1 MSGHLRLRRPAPT
14 AEGSP
19 AEEGELLRAEDV
31 ATWFPGGRGRP
42 PVRAVDGVSLSLR
55 PGEALG
61 LVGES
66 GCGKT
71 TLARTLVRLLEP
83 TAGRVL
89 FKGEDISHHRR
100 RRLAPVRRQLQIVFQ
115 DPFASLNPR
124 MTAGDIVAQP
134 LRVHRQYGGDGP
146 ARVAELFELV
156 GLDAGH
162 TRRFPHEFSGGQ
174 RQRIGIAR
182 ALALAPEALVLD
194 EPVSSL
200 DVSIRAQ
207 IVNLLD
213 QLRRDLGMAYLFI
226 AHDLSIV
233 RHVCERVAV
242 MYLGKI
248 VEIGD
253 RHAIYRSPTHPY
265 TQSLLSAVP
274 VPDPARRGRNRII
287 LRGGLPDPARPPT
300 GCNFRTRCFK
310 AQERCAEE
318 EPALVDRFGHGH
330 PSACLYADAQVRPA
344 GTDPHDR
351 GGTHRV
357 GW

>member
-1 MSGHLRLRRPAPT
+1 M
-14 AEGSP
+14 
-19 AEEGELLRAEDV
+19 RAEDL
-31 ATWFPGGRGRP
+31 ATWFPTGRRRP
-42 PVRAVDGVSLSLR
+42 PVRAVDGVSLTLG

-89 FKGEDISHHRR
+89 FKDEDISHYRR
-100 RRLAPVRRQLQIVFQ
+100 RRLALVRRQLQIVFQ

-134 LRVHRQYGGDGP
+134 LRVHRQYRRGGP

-156 GLDAGH
+156 GLDASH
-162 TRRFPHEFSGGQ
+162 ARRFPHEFSGGQ

-182 ALALAPEALVLD
+182 ALALSPEALVLD

-213 QLRRDLGMAYLFI
+213 QLRKELGMAYLFI

-253 RHAIYRSPTHPY
+253 RDAIYRNPTHPY
-265 TQSLLSAVP
+265 TQSLLSAIP
-274 VPDPARRGRNRII
+274 VPDPARRERNRIV
-287 LRGGLPDPARPPT
+287 LRGGLPDPARPPS

-318 EPALVDRFGHGH
+318 DPALVDRFGHGH
-330 PSACLYADAQVRPA
+330 PSACFYADPVVPTASTEPA
-344 GTDPHDR
+344 
-351 GGTHRV
+351 
-357 GW
+357 

>member
-1 MSGHLRLRRPAPT
+1 MSGDVRLPRPPPPAH
-14 AEGSP
+14 GSP
-19 AEEGELLRAEDV
+19 GDGGELLRAEDL
-31 ATWFPGGRGRP
+31 ATWFPSGRGRP

-55 PGEALG
+55 SGEALG

-100 RRLAPVRRQLQIVFQ
+100 RRLASVRRQLQIVFQ

-134 LRVHRQYGGDGP
+134 LRVHRQYRRGGP

-156 GLDAGH
+156 GLDASH
-162 TRRFPHEFSGGQ
+162 ARRFPHEFSGGQ

-182 ALALAPEALVLD
+182 ALALSPEALVLD

-213 QLRRDLGMAYLFI
+213 QLRKELGMAYLFI

-248 VEIGD
+248 VEVGD
-253 RHAIYRSPTHPY
+253 RDAIYRSPTHPY
-265 TQSLLSAVP
+265 TQSLLSAIP
-274 VPDPARRGRNRII
+274 VPDPARRQRNRIV
-287 LRGGLPDPARPPT
+287 LRGGLPDPARPPS

-330 PSACLYADAQVRPA
+330 PSACFYAEAEA
-344 GTDPHDR
+344 GAAHTEHA
-351 GGTHRV
+351 
-357 GW
+357 

>member
-1 MSGHLRLRRPAPT
+1 MSGEVRLRRPAP
-14 AEGSP
+14 P
-19 AEEGELLRAEDV
+19 AEAAPSDGGELLRADDL
-31 ATWFPGGRGRP
+31 ATWFPAGRDRP

-134 LRVHRQYGGDGP
+134 LRVHRQYRHGGP

-156 GLDAGH
+156 GLDPSH

-182 ALALAPEALVLD
+182 ALALSPEALVLD

-213 QLRRDLGMAYLFI
+213 QLRKELGMAYLFI

-233 RHVCERVAV
+233 RHVCERIAV

-253 RHAIYRSPTHPY
+253 RDAIYGNPTHPY
-265 TQSLLSAVP
+265 TQSLLSALP
-274 VPDPARRGRNRII
+274 VPDPTRRGRNRII
-287 LRGGLPDPARPPT
+287 LRGGLPDPARPPS

-310 AQERCAEE
+310 AQDRCAEE

-330 PSACLYADAQVRPA
+330 PSACFYADPA
-344 GTDPHDR
+344 LPAAP
-351 GGTHRV
+351 V
-357 GW
+357 

>member
-1 MSGHLRLRRPAPT
+1 VSDQVSVAPPAP
-14 AEGSP
+14 AP
-19 AEEGELLRAEDV
+19 AAPTGDGDLLRAEDV

-42 PVRAVDGVSLSLR
+42 PIRAVDGVSLSLR

-71 TLARTLVRLLEP
+71 TLARTMVRLVEP

-100 RRLAPVRRQLQIVFQ
+100 RQLAPVRRQLQIVFQ

-124 MTAGDIVAQP
+124 KTAGDIVAQP
-134 LRVHRQYGGDGP
+134 LRVHHRYRQGGP
-146 ARVAELFELV
+146 ERVAELFELV
-156 GLDAGH
+156 GLDPGH
-162 TRRFPHEFSGGQ
+162 ARRYPHEFSGGQ

-182 ALALAPEALVLD
+182 ALALAPEVLVLD

-207 IVNLLD
+207 ILNLLD
-213 QLRRDLGMAYLFI
+213 HLRRELGVAYLFI

-233 RHVCERVAV
+233 RHVCQRVAV
-242 MYLGKI
+242 MYLGRI

-253 RHAIYRSPTHPY
+253 RDAIYRRPTHPY
-265 TQSLLSAVP
+265 TQSLLSAIP
-274 VPDPARRGRNRII
+274 SPDPSRRH
-287 LRGGLPDPARPPT
+287 RGHIVLQGELPDASRPPS
-300 GCNFRTRCFK
+300 GCTFRTRCFK
-310 AQERCAEE
+310 TQERCAEA

-330 PSACLYADAQVRPA
+330 PSACFYADPQPSAA
-344 GTDPHDR
+344 GA
-351 GGTHRV
+351 
-357 GW
+357 

>member
-1 MSGHLRLRRPAPT
+1 MSGYVRLRQPAPPT
-14 AEGSP
+14 EGAPS
-19 AEEGELLRAEDV
+19 EGEPLLQAEDL
-31 ATWFPGGRGRP
+31 ATWFPTGRHRP
-42 PVRAVDGVSLSLR
+42 PVRAVDGVSLTLR

-71 TLARTLVRLLEP
+71 TLARSLVRLLEP

-100 RRLAPVRRQLQIVFQ
+100 RRLAAVRRQLQIVFQ

-134 LRVHRQYGGDGP
+134 LRVHRQYRRGGP

-156 GLDAGH
+156 GLDASH
-162 TRRFPHEFSGGQ
+162 ARRFPHEFSGGQ

-182 ALALAPEALVLD
+182 ALALSPEALVLD

-213 QLRRDLGMAYLFI
+213 QLRRDLGIAYLFI

-242 MYLGKI
+242 MYMGKI

-253 RHAIYRSPTHPY
+253 RDAIYRNPTHPY
-265 TQSLLSAVP
+265 TQSLLSAIP
-274 VPDPARRGRNRII
+274 VPDPARRERNRIV
-287 LRGGLPDPARPPT
+287 LRGGLPDPARPPS

-330 PSACLYADAQVRPA
+330 PSACLYADPA
-344 GTDPHDR
+344 VPAASTEPA
-351 GGTHRV
+351 
-357 GW
+357 